1 MRSPTPHAPAA
12 LSVLIAPFGN
22 LFLAVPMTGVQKV
35 IRTPE
40 IFKSGARTHAGISP
54 SALGVAH
61 FEERDVIVVDLHQ
74 KIYGSPNP
82 QSEKYVIVTEIP
94 SGHLYGVLATH
105 LPTLITIPPTSLRPL
120 PEEYRQRDPLGIAS
134 HVASIIYNGAT
145 QTVFL
150 VDLEEGLGLP

>member
-1 MRSPTPHAPAA
+1 MRSPSPTAPAA

-40 IFKSGARTHAGISP
+40 IFKSGARS
-54 SALGVAH
+54 LGVAH
-61 FEERDVIVVDLHQ
+61 FEGRDVIVVDLHQ

-82 QSEKYVIVTEIP
+82 QYEKYVIVTEIP

-105 LPTLITIPPTSLRPL
+105 LPTLVTLPCAELRPL

-134 HVASIIYNGAT
+134 HVASIVHNGET